1 MHYESG
7 RNKLG
12 GFIPA
17 ALEVSAIAA
26 VPRLRRLVVITVL
39 LLIVVMI
46 LIRLLLVV
54 VATVT

>member
-39 LLIVVMI
+39 LVIVITI
-46 LIRLLLVV
+46 LIQVLLVV
-54 VATVT
+54 VATLT